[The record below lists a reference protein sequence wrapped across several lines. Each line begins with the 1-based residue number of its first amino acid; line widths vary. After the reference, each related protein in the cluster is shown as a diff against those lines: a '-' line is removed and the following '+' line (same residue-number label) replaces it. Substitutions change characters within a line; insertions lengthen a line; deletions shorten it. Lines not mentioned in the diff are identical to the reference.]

1 MKKSLLTLLPAVL
14 SLSLA
19 LASLLGATPAL
30 AQAAASAPAVAPAAA
45 PATGKGAPTA
55 RSALTAKVVTP
66 SFGPADV
73 SGEPSAI
80 GPSMNLTI
88 GKSTLMR
95 MPSAV
100 SRISLGNPNVAD
112 VTLISPTE
120 LYLLGKTYGSTN
132 LIVWRKGGGPTAIDV
147 NVNIDHGR
155 MEDKI
160 RELLPAEREIRVRPA
175 ADSVI
180 LTGMVTSAVKARAAE
195 DIANAFVRD
204 VNKSLVLPTAGGDG
218 KGGQGGGGGGGGA
231 AAANVAGS
239 KVVNLL
245 QIAEAQQV
253 MLEVKIAEVSKTLL
267 DKFGLDFSRMVTSAD
282 GLTSRFL
289 SGIIG
294 GGAGILGRFNP
305 NQSANIVGSASST
318 ITAGSGEAAT
328 NLITQGKGASLL
340 NLDLIKKDGIVKIL
354 AEPNIVAISGQEA
367 SFLAGGKIFI
377 PVGRSN
383 ATGGTTITL
392 EEKEFGVGLKFTPT
406 VLEGGRIHLKVSP
419 EVSELSQ
426 TGSPFTTVGGETAI
440 LPSFTTR
447 RVQTSVQ
454 LMDGQSLAIAGLI
467 KNNVTE
473 SVNKVPGLGEV
484 PVMGALFRSSEFQG
498 DRTELMFVIT
508 PRLIKPLDANYILPT
523 DGFTPPSRSEF
534 YFGNKLEGSGHQDI
548 PADPRAAPA
557 SPLPASSTGGM
568 EVK

>member
-1 MKKSLLTLLPAVL
+1 MKNPVLNPLSASLWI
-14 SLSLA
+14 A
-19 LASLLGATPAL
+19 LAAMLGAATAH
-30 AQAAASAPAVAPAAA
+30 AQAPAVTKGVTTTKGVTSARVAAPAAVDVS
-45 PATGKGAPTA
+45 TDLST
-55 RSALTAKVVTP
+55 V
-66 SFGPADV
+66 GPAL
-73 SGEPSAI
+73 
-80 GPSMNLTI
+80 NLTI

-100 SRISLGNPNVAD
+100 TRLSLGNPSVAD

-132 LIVWRKGGGPTAIDV
+132 LIIWRKGAGPTAIDV
-147 NVNIDHGR
+147 NVNIDHAR
-155 MEDKI
+155 MEAKI
-160 RELLPAEREIRVRPA
+160 YELLPGEKGIRVRPA

-180 LTGMVTSAVKARAAE
+180 LTGVVSSASKAKAAE

-204 VNKSLVLPTAGGDG
+204 VNKSLVLPIVAGDAKVEPGT
-218 KGGQGGGGGGGGA
+218 KMQVSSAGA
-231 AAANVAGS
+231 AGATSAAGA

-267 DKFGLDFSRMVTSAD
+267 DKFGFDFARLATSAD
-282 GLTSRFL
+282 GLTSRFI

-294 GGAGILGRFNP
+294 GGSTVLGQFNP
-305 NQSANIVGSASST
+305 NLNANISGNAASAIS
-318 ITAGSGEAAT
+318 AGSGGVGA
-328 NLITQGKGASLL
+328 NLSTTGKGASLL
-340 NLDLIKKDGIVKIL
+340 NIDLTKKDGLVKIL

-383 ATGGTTITL
+383 GTGGTTITL

-406 VLEGGRIHLKVSP
+406 VLEGGRIHLKVAP

-426 TGSPFTTVGGETAI
+426 SGSPFTTVGGETAI

-467 KNNVTE
+467 RNNVTE
-473 SVNKVPGLGEV
+473 SVNKIPGLGEV
-484 PVMGALFRSSEFQG
+484 PVLGALFRSSEFQG
-498 DRTELMFVIT
+498 DRSELMFVIT
-508 PRLIKPLDANYILPT
+508 PRLIKPLDPNYILPT
-523 DGFTPPSRSEF
+523 DGFTPPGRGEF
-534 YFGNKLEGSGHQDI
+534 YFGNKLEGSGHEDI
-548 PADPRAAPA
+548 PADPRIAPA
-557 SPLPASSTGGM
+557 NIAPVNATGGM

>member
-1 MKKSLLTLLPAVL
+1 MNNNRLPSLPVLLP
-14 SLSLA
+14 LA
-19 LASLLGATPAL
+19 LAGLLGAAPSH
-30 AQAAASAPAVAPAAA
+30 AQSAA
-45 PATGKGAPTA
+45 PASTAPAPAPMPAVGKGKPATQGGLA
-55 RSALTAKVVTP
+55 AKVVTP
-66 SFGPADV
+66 SFGPADF
-73 SGEPSAI
+73 SSEPSSV

-160 RELLPAEREIRVRPA
+160 RELLPAETGIRVRPA

-218 KGGQGGGGGGGGA
+218 KGGAPAQGGGA
-231 AAANVAGS
+231 AAANAAGS

-245 QIAEAQQV
+245 HIAEAQQV
-253 MLEVKIAEVSKTLL
+253 MLEVTVAEVSKTLL
-267 DKFGLDFSRMVTSAD
+267 DKLGSTFQGTRRNGSWLFGIGTNL
-282 GLTSRFL
+282 L
-289 SGIIG
+289 S
-294 GGAGILGRFNP
+294 GGAGLVQALKNNGNGLGIDAEKN
-305 NQSANIVGSASST
+305 
-318 ITAGSGEAAT
+318 
-328 NLITQGKGASLL
+328 
-340 NLDLIKKDGIVKIL
+340 DGLVKIL
-354 AEPNIVAISGQEA
+354 AEPNLVAISGQEA

-377 PVGRSN
+377 PVARNNN

-392 EEKEFGVGLKFTPT
+392 EEKEYGVGVKFTPT
-406 VLEGGRIHLKVSP
+406 VLEGGRIHLKVAP

-447 RVQTSVQ
+447 RAQTSVQ

-467 KNNVTE
+467 KNNVKQA
-473 SVNKVPGLGEV
+473 VDRIPGLGEV
-484 PVMGALFRSSEFQG
+484 PVMGALFKSSEFQG

-508 PRLIKPLDANYILPT
+508 PRLIKPLDASYILPT
-523 DGFTPPSRSEF
+523 DGFMPPSRSEF
-534 YFGNKLEGSGHQDI
+534 YFGNKLEGSGHEEI
-548 PADPRAAPA
+548 PADQRAVPGGFAPA
-557 SPLPASSTGGM
+557 SNSTGGM